1 MVDASLILRKI
12 SRVRNNLS
20 RLRSKETISLRSLKE
35 NLDIRDIVLHNLQL
49 AIQGCIDI
57 GSHIISDE
65 GWGVVGSFSE
75 IFYTLREK
83 GVIDS
88 ELSEKMISMIG
99 FRNILIHEYDDL
111 NLNIVYDILQK
122 HLFDIEG
129 FLLSVV
135 NYFKLDEGM
144 ES

>member
-20 RLRSKETISLRSLKE
+20 RLREKEKISLKSFKE
-35 NLDIRDIVLHNLQL
+35 NLDIQDIVLHNLQL

-65 GWGVVGSFSE
+65 GWGIAGSLSE
-75 IFYTLREK
+75 IFYILQEK
-83 GVIDS
+83 GVIRGD
-88 ELSEKMISMIG
+88 LTEKMVSVVG
-99 FRNILIHEYDDL
+99 FRNILIHEYDEI
-111 NLNIVYDILQK
+111 NLNIVHDILQN
-122 HLFDIEG
+122 HLIDIDE

-135 NYFKLDEGM
+135 NHFRLE
-144 ES
+144 EI

>member
-20 RLRSKETISLRSLKE
+20 RLREKEKISLKSFKE
-35 NLDIRDIVLHNLQL
+35 DLDIQDIVLHNLQL

-65 GWGVVGSFSE
+65 GWGIAGSLSE
-75 IFYTLREK
+75 IFYILQEK
-83 GVIDS
+83 GVIRGD
-88 ELSEKMISMIG
+88 LTEKMVSVVG
-99 FRNILIHEYDDL
+99 FRNILIHEYDEI
-111 NLNIVYDILQK
+111 NLNIVHDILQN
-122 HLFDIEG
+122 HLIDIDE

-135 NYFKLDEGM
+135 NHFRLE
-144 ES
+144 EI